1 MVKKMMN
8 LKVFLPVLIILT
20 ISLYFVGNYQGTHS
34 ASTYTARMTISLGT
48 PEKDNLTSLLNP
60 DIMRK
65 KVLST
70 NFLEENLKISSEEI
84 QAIKPKITINK
95 LDETTAQ
102 IVVTDTKEAGLE
114 NTATMIANGYL
125 DVVSDYSE
133 EKKKMINETIDRI
146 KDKQVSEE
154 EVYDAEKFIYTLKL
168 EEMNTEKPTV
178 IEPVQLTEEHPSG
191 LKQGIIT
198 SLLTFSFLIAVYLL
212 LVIFNIRKYLK

>member
-1 MVKKMMN
+1 
-8 LKVFLPVLIILT
+8 
-20 ISLYFVGNYQGTHS
+20 
-34 ASTYTARMTISLGT
+34 MTISLGT

-70 NFLEENLKISSEEI
+70 HFLEENLKLTPEEI
-84 QAIKPKITINK
+84 QTIKPTITINK

-102 IVVTDTKEAGLE
+102 IVVMDTREAGLE
-114 NTATMIANGYL
+114 NTTTSIANGYL
-125 DVVSDYSE
+125 DVVSAYSE

-154 EVYDAEKFIYTLKL
+154 EVYDAEKFIYTLKM

-178 IEPVQLTEEHPSG
+178 IEPVQLTESHPSG

-198 SLLTFSFLIAVYLL
+198 SLLTFSLLIAVYLL